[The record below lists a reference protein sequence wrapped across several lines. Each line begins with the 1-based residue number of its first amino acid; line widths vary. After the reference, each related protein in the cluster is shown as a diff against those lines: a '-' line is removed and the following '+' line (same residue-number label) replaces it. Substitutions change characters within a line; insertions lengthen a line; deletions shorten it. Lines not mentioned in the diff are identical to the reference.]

1 MKAFSQLPNALLA
14 GSEEIAQ
21 DREGSLSK
29 MRSAPRIFAHHGRDP
44 ISPARPSPIAAEL
57 CLVDY
62 DLAPKFPKLVDF
74 LDYWATNLDG
84 PLYGVRVANCP
95 ICLTMAHGHA
105 LRRSHAEGRCGSR

>member
-29 MRSAPRIFAHHGRDP
+29 MRSAARIFAHHGRDP

-57 CLVDY
+57 CLVG
-62 DLAPKFPKLVDF
+62 LRLGAEISETSGFPGL
-74 LDYWATNLDG
+74 LGTNLDG
-84 PLYGVRVANCP
+84 PLYRVRVANRRLIAP
-95 ICLTMAHGHA
+95 QEFRFIEGE
-105 LRRSHAEGRCGSR
+105 LRLN